1 VVTKVVPGLLIATPD
16 TAQAAREACARMSKS
31 IREALRD
38 RGEAAIALSGGSS
51 PLEAYRL
58 LAREALDWTKIHVY
72 WVDDRAVPPTH
83 ERSNYAQAKT
93 ALLDPAKVPPGNV
106 HRMRG
111 EADDL
116 AAAAADYEAE
126 LRDTVKA
133 KLGGLP
139 SLDLVVLGV
148 GDDGHT
154 ASLFPGEPTVHVTD
168 RLVVAVPSRQGRAA
182 DPAAGP
188 AGGAAAAR
196 EARLT
201 LTGPVLENA
210 RASVV
215 IVLGK
220 AKHPALE
227 RIWASHGNL
236 DETPGRVIRG
246 FRGSICWV
254 IDRAAGGMG

>member
-1 VVTKVVPGLLIATPD
+1 MVTKVVPGLLIATQD
-16 TAQAAREACARMSKS
+16 AAQAAHEACGRITKS
-31 IREALRD
+31 IHEAIRD
-38 RGEAAIALSGGSS
+38 RGTATIALSGGSS
-51 PLEAYRL
+51 PLDAYRL
-58 LAREALDWTKIHVY
+58 LAKATIDWNKVHVY
-72 WVDDRAVPPTH
+72 WVDERAVPPSH
-83 ERSNYAQAKT
+83 ERSNYGQAKA
-93 ALLDPAKVPPGNV
+93 ALLDPAHVPESSI

-111 EADDL
+111 EASDL
-116 AAAAADYEAE
+116 AVAASDYEAE
-126 LRDTVKA
+126 LRETVKA

-139 SLDLVVLGV
+139 SLDLLVMGI

-154 ASLFPGEPTVHVTD
+154 ASLFPGDRTMYVTD
-168 RLVVAVPSRQGRAA
+168 KLVAAVPATA
-182 DPAAGP
+182 D
-188 AGGAAAAR
+188 R

-201 LTGPVLENA
+201 LTTPTLENA
-210 RASVV
+210 RSSVV

-227 RIWASHGNL
+227 RIWATSGDL

>member
-1 VVTKVVPGLLIATPD
+1 MVTKVVPGLLIATQD
-16 TAQAAREACARMSKS
+16 TAQAAHEACGRITKS
-31 IREALRD
+31 IHDAIRD
-38 RGEAAIALSGGSS
+38 RGTATIALSGGSS
-51 PLEAYRL
+51 PLDAYRL
-58 LAREALDWTKIHVY
+58 LAKATIDWNKVHVY
-72 WVDDRAVPPTH
+72 WVDERAVPPTH
-83 ERSNYAQAKT
+83 ERSNYGQAKS
-93 ALLDPAKVPPGNV
+93 ALLEAAGIPEANI

-111 EADDL
+111 EASDL
-116 AAAAADYEAE
+116 AIAAADYESD
-126 LRDTVKA
+126 LRETVKA

-139 SLDLVVLGV
+139 SLDVLVMGI

-154 ASLFPGEPTVHVTD
+154 ASLFPGDRTMYVTD
-168 RLVVAVPSRQGRAA
+168 KLVAAVPATT
-182 DPAAGP
+182 D
-188 AGGAAAAR
+188 R

-201 LTGPVLENA
+201 LTTPMLENA
-210 RASVV
+210 RSSVV

-227 RIWASHGNL
+227 RIWATSGEL

>member
-16 TAQAAREACARMSKS
+16 AAQAAVECCARMVKA
-31 IREALRD
+31 IQDAIRD
-38 RGEAAIALSGGSS
+38 RGTAAIALSGGSS
-51 PLEAYRL
+51 PLDAYRL
-58 LAREALDWTKIHVY
+58 LAKQTIDWNKVHVY
-72 WVDDRAVPPTH
+72 WVDERAVPPTH
-83 ERSNYAQAKT
+83 ERSNFGQAKK
-93 ALLDPAKVPPGNV
+93 ALLDPAHVPESNI

-111 EADDL
+111 EASDL
-116 AAAAADYEAE
+116 QVAAMDYEAE
-126 LRDTVKA
+126 LRDTVKS

-139 SLDLVVLGV
+139 SLDLLVLGV

-154 ASLFPGEPTVHVTD
+154 ASLFPGERTVYVTD
-168 RLVVAVPSRQGRAA
+168 KLVAAVPAKG
-182 DPAAGP
+182 D
-188 AGGAAAAR
+188 R

-201 LTGPVLENA
+201 LTPPVLENA

-215 IVLGK
+215 LVLGK

-227 RIWASHGNL
+227 RIWATHGDL
-236 DETPGRVIRG
+236 DETPARVIRN

>member
-1 VVTKVVPGLLIATPD
+1 LVTKVVPGLLIATQD
-16 TAQAAREACARMSKS
+16 AAQAAHEACGRITKS
-31 IREALRD
+31 IHEAIRD
-38 RGEAAIALSGGSS
+38 RGTATLALSGGSS
-51 PLEAYRL
+51 PLDAYRL
-58 LAREALDWTKIHVY
+58 LAKATIDWNKVHVY
-72 WVDDRAVPPTH
+72 WVDERAVPPEH
-83 ERSNYAQAKT
+83 ERSNYGQAQK
-93 ALLDPAKVPPGNV
+93 ALLEPAGIPAANI

-111 EADDL
+111 EASDL
-116 AAAAADYEAE
+116 ATAASEYEAE
-126 LRDTVKA
+126 LRETVKA

-139 SLDLVVLGV
+139 SLDLLVMGI

-154 ASLFPGEPTVHVTD
+154 ASLFPGDRTMYVTD
-168 RLVVAVPSRQGRAA
+168 KLVAAVPATA
-182 DPAAGP
+182 E
-188 AGGAAAAR
+188 R

-201 LTGPVLENA
+201 LTTPMLENA
-210 RASVV
+210 RSSVV

-227 RIWASHGNL
+227 RIWATSGDL